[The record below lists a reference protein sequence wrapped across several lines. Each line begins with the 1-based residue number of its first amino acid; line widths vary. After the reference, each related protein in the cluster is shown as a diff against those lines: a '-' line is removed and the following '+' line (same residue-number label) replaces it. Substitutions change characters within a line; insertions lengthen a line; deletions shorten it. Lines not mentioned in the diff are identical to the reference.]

1 MINCSNNLILVLM
14 KGIVFTELLEMIE
27 DQYGY
32 ELVDQLLTESDL
44 PSGGTYTAIGTY
56 DHTEMITLVHK
67 LSQKTQLPIPDLLR
81 AYGRYIFV
89 TFTRTYRP
97 LVDQAASAFDL
108 LKSVHHYIHVEVRK
122 LYPDAELPHFTVE
135 QPAENHLIMH
145 YESERKLSDFAY
157 GLIEGCLTHF
167 GDTATITK
175 TTVAEDGSYVLFD
188 IVRK

>member
-1 MINCSNNLILVLM
+1 M

-32 ELVDQLLTESDL
+32 DLVDQLLTESDL

-56 DHTEMITLVHK
+56 NHAEMITLVHK

-81 AYGRYIFV
+81 AYGRYMF
-89 TFTRTYRP
+89 TSFTRIYRH
-97 LVDQAASAFDL
+97 LVDQADSAFDM

-135 QPAENHLIMH
+135 QPSENHLIMH
-145 YESERKLSDFAY
+145 YESERKLADFAY
-157 GLIEGCLTHF
+157 GLIEGCLNHF
-167 GDTATITK
+167 GTTATITK
-175 TTVAEDGSYVLFD
+175 TNQVEDGSYVVFD
-188 IVRK
+188 IVKT